1 MNNRTIRKEYDDY
14 LFLEL
19 RLSQSTRE
27 TYGREIDRFFYFLS
41 ENSLELQGVVTTDL
55 LSYLAFLDDKELKP
69 VTITRSLSSLR
80 SFFRFLN
87 YEGYRED
94 NPAEKIEFQKR
105 EFRLPNVLSPEDIDH
120 FLNSISTDTRPGL
133 RDRALFELIYS
144 CGLRISEAVTLT
156 LGNLFFE
163 DALLRVHG
171 KRDKE
176 RLVPFGSQ
184 AELWLRKY
192 LNEVRPSLMKHGVK
206 DDHVFLSIRGK
217 GISRKGVWK
226 RFKEIR
232 NKAGID
238 AKIHTLRHSFATHLV
253 QGGADLR
260 IVQELLGHSD
270 ISTTQIYT
278 HVQNSELQKNH
289 NDFHPLNEN
298 DNKSDFLVLHYNDEG
313 VV

>member
-1 MNNRTIRKEYDDY
+1 M
-14 LFLEL
+14 
-19 RLSQSTRE
+19 
-27 TYGREIDRFFYFLS
+27 
-41 ENSLELQGVVTTDL
+41 
-55 LSYLAFLDDKELKP
+55 
-69 VTITRSLSSLR
+69 
-80 SFFRFLN
+80 
-87 YEGYRED
+87 
-94 NPAEKIEFQKR
+94 
-105 EFRLPNVLSPEDIDH
+105 PNVLSPEDIDH

-232 NKAGID
+232 TKAGID

-298 DNKSDFLVLHYNDEG
+298 DNKSDFPFLHYNDEG

>member
-1 MNNRTIRKEYDDY
+1 MNIRTIRKEYDDY

-27 TYGREIDRFFYFLS
+27 TYCREIDRFFYFLS
-41 ENSLELQGVVTTDL
+41 KNSLELQGVVTADL
-55 LSYLAFLDDKELKP
+55 LSYLAFLDDKELSS
-69 VTITRSLSSLR
+69 VTITKSLSSLR

-94 NPAEKIEFQKR
+94 NPAEKIEFKKR
-105 EFRLPNVLSPEDIDH
+105 ELRLTNVLYTEDLDH

-232 NKAGID
+232 TKAGID

-298 DNKSDFLVLHYNDEG
+298 DNKSDFPFLHYNDEG